1 MKIRIIMISKQ
12 AIVLLMLLVIGIILT
27 SIFFSFTK
35 PPQDLTSL
43 PTNSYVGNDKI
54 VKKDLNGDG
63 QEDILYIT
71 TKNNKYYMQVNSNNK
86 TFFLEPNKKLNT
98 VGTYLSFWP
107 MGITLLDLS
116 RDKIPEIFVQAS
128 QDNVPIQHI
137 FRWDNDGFKDIFSST
152 NNVFG
157 VMDSKNNKTPK
168 LISMTM
174 KNGTLDVQQ
183 YMIIGDELKNC
194 TYENYSIPGL
204 ENVLLFIDLIESTG
218 EIKKL
223 YDIFKPS
230 LSQDELSI
238 LWKLDKTD
246 YAFEFQDGFFQD
258 IKWDKDGKVEE
269 IQWILNFKKS
279 LIQGKDDSP
288 SQIKM
293 QITLG
298 AEGDTFKIGAIK
310 LEKAK

>member
-1 MKIRIIMISKQ
+1 MKVRIIMVSKQ
-12 AIVLLMLLVIGIILT
+12 AMVLIMLLVIGIILT

-35 PPQDLTSL
+35 TPQDLSSL
-43 PTNSYVGNDKI
+43 PTSSSVGNDK
-54 VKKDLNGDG
+54 VLKKDLNGDG

-86 TFFLEPNKKLNT
+86 SFFLEPNKKLNT
-98 VGTYLSFWP
+98 VGTYSNFWP

-116 RDKIPEIFVQAS
+116 RDRIPEILVQAS

-137 FRWDNDGFKDIFSST
+137 FKWETDSFKDIFSST

-157 VMDSKNNKTPK
+157 VIDSKNNKTPK
-168 LISMTM
+168 LVSMTI
-174 KNGTLDVQQ
+174 KNGALNVQQ

-194 TYENYSIPGL
+194 TYENYPILGL
-204 ENVLLFIDLIESTG
+204 ENVMLFIDLIESTG
-218 EIKKL
+218 EIEKL
-223 YDIFKPS
+223 YDIFKSS

-238 LWKLDKTD
+238 LWKLGKTD
-246 YAFEFQDGFFQD
+246 YMFEFQDAFFQD
-258 IKWDKDGKVEE
+258 TKWDKNGKTEE
-269 IQWILNFKKS
+269 IQWILNFKKA
-279 LIQGKDDSP
+279 LIHEKDSP
-288 SQIKM
+288 SQIKI

-298 AEGDTFKIGAIK
+298 AEGDMFKIGVIK